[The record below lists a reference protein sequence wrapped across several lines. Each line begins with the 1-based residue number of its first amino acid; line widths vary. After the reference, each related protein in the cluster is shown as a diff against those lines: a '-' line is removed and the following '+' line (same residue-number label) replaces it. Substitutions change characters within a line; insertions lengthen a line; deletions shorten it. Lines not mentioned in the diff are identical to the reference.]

1 MVHSELD
8 RDFHQQNCLPIVA
21 LKVVVVVV
29 AKPEALVVV
38 AGLEGPNHHPHLQRD
53 LLAPNE

>member
-8 RDFHQQNCLPIVA
+8 RDLHQQNCLPILA
-21 LKVVVVVV
+21 LKVVVV

-53 LLAPNE
+53 LLALNE